1 MLTRLPPCWCLLTPV
16 LVTILYPAMSPS
28 VPRPASTETRGEWLS
43 RSRYG
48 TSAATSDTDQSEQSI
63 ESADQSQNGILTKTV
78 FGSSAGA
85 GISLLLV
92 SKPGVVVQEDSAGV
106 HSEPR
111 PAELGQAPGP
121 RSRAQQLVVASGHL
135 DKNV

>member
-1 MLTRLPPCWCLLTPV
+1 M
-16 LVTILYPAMSPS
+16 Y
-28 VPRPASTETRGEWLS
+28 EQS
-43 RSRYG
+43 R
-48 TSAATSDTDQSEQSI
+48 TFATSLFAIVVDQSEQSIVTVDQSEQSI

-85 GISLLLV
+85 GHSLLLV

-111 PAELGQAPGP
+111 PGELRQAPGP
-121 RSRAQQLVVASGHL
+121 RPRAQQLVVASGHL
-135 DKNV
+135 NKKKLVTVSKNIW